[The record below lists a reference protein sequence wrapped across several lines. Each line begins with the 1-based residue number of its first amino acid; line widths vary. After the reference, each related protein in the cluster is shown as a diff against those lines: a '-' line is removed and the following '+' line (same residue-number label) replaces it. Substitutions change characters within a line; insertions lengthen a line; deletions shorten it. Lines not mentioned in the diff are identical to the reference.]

1 MPVVGKILPRKILVL
16 EELKKK
22 NRSMLFSDFVVC
34 DIKNQEASRLEL
46 Y

>member
-22 NRSMLFSDFVVC
+22 NRSMLFSDFVVY
-34 DIKNQEASRLEL
+34 DIKNQGL
-46 Y
+46 